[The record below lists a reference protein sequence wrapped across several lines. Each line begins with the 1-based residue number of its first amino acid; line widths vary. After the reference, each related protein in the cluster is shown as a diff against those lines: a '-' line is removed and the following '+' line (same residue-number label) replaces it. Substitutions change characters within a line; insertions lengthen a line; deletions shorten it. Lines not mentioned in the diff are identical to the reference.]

1 MDPSPVTMRAVLQ
14 PNSHAPT
21 LTLTTVPVPEVDLS
35 ADEHLIR
42 VHATSPCKGELAWWR
57 MVETMD
63 LSLPASKQFIPC
75 FDLAGT
81 VVKGPTNSPFQPGE
95 AVFARTNAFRT
106 GNAAEFSVALTKE
119 LAKKPGDLSWEE
131 AASVSLS
138 ALTAYQ
144 ALFQHGGLDVRGLD
158 GEEEARE
165 KNGEKRLLVTAASGG
180 VGSWTLQLAREAG
193 VKSITAVCSTANVD
207 MVSGLGAT
215 QIIDYRKTTMAAWMT
230 AAGEHRL
237 PDIIL
242 DCVGGET
249 LSQCWLVA
257 KAGGTLM
264 SIVAPPETSK
274 PERGVREGVKGVFFI
289 MDPNG
294 EQLQVIAKL
303 IEGGRCRPIVDSVY
317 ALEDFE
323 EAFNRVEAGH
333 ARGKVVM
340 TLT

>member
-35 ADEHLIR
+35 AGEHLIR
-42 VHATSPCKGELAWWR
+42 VHATSPCKGELDWWR

-63 LSLPASKQFIPC
+63 LPLPASKQFIPC

-81 VVKGPTNSPFQPGE
+81 VVKGPTDSPFQPGE

-106 GNAAEFSVALTKE
+106 GNAAEFAVALAKE
-119 LAKKPGDLSWEE
+119 LAKKPRNLSWVE

-144 ALFQHGGLDVRGLD
+144 ALFQHGRLDVRALK
-158 GEEEARE
+158 GEEEARKRNSE
-165 KNGEKRLLVTAASGG
+165 VRLLITAASGG

-193 VKSITAVCSTANVD
+193 VKSIIAVCSTNNVD
-207 MVSGLGAT
+207 MVAGLGAT
-215 QIIDYRKTTMAAWMT
+215 EVIDYRKTTMGAWMT
-230 AAGEHRL
+230 AADEQPL

-264 SIVAPPETSK
+264 SIVVPPETLK
-274 PERGVREGVKGVFFI
+274 PERDVREGVNGVFFI

-294 EQLQVIAKL
+294 EQLQAIGKL
-303 IEGGRCRPIVDSVY
+303 IEDERCRPIVDSVY
-317 ALEDFE
+317 ALEDFQG
-323 EAFNRVEAGH
+323 AFNRVEAGH
-333 ARGKVVM
+333 ARGKVVI

>member
-14 PNSHAPT
+14 PNSRAPT
-21 LTLTTVPVPEVDLS
+21 LTLTTVPVPEVDLT
-35 ADEHLIR
+35 AGEHLIR
-42 VHATSPCKGELAWWR
+42 VHATSPCKGELDWWR

-106 GNAAEFSVALTKE
+106 GNAAEYAVALTKE
-119 LAKKPGDLSWEE
+119 LAKKPQNLSWVE

-144 ALFQHGGLDVRGLD
+144 ALFQHGGLDVRALE
-158 GEEEARE
+158 GEEEAR
-165 KNGEKRLLVTAASGG
+165 KGNGEKRLLVTAASGG

-193 VKSITAVCSTANVD
+193 VKDIIAVCSTDNVD
-207 MVSGLGAT
+207 MVACLGAT
-215 QIIDYRKTTMAAWMT
+215 ETIDYRKTTVGAWMT
-230 AAGEHRL
+230 AAGEQLL

-257 KAGGTLM
+257 KAGGKLM
-264 SIVAPPETSK
+264 SIVAPPDTLK
-274 PERGVREGVKGVFFI
+274 PEGGVREGVKGVFFI

-303 IEGGRCRPIVDSVY
+303 IEGGRCKPIVDSVY
-317 ALEDFE
+317 ALEDFQ
-323 EAFNRVEAGH
+323 EAFNKVEAGH
-333 ARGKVVM
+333 AKGKVVI